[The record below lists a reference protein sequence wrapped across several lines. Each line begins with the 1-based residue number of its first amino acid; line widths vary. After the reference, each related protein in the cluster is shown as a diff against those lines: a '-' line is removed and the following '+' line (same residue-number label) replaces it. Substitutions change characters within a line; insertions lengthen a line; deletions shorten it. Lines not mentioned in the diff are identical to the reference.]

1 MNLLLVFEIIVILVA
16 SLLSFR
22 ILRQTSADNLIGA
35 GVRVAALLLGFVAA
49 FVSYRMLGMA
59 FDAGVLNVVIS
70 AMVSSIVIMVVSAS
84 LRHRSIKR
92 YWGQRLAN
100 RMRLPKPVQLF
111 TNVLLVAA
119 MWVGILFA
127 SLVTAEL
134 LAFSPRGRQV
144 MRTSLAMRFLFDEH
158 LEPLTPIA
166 HDDSQRLETVRQFQL
181 DQAEWYAQF
190 ASGIQ
195 RIKQE
200 IY

>member
-1 MNLLLVFEIIVILVA
+1 MNLLLVFEIIGILVA

-35 GVRVAALLLGFVAA
+35 GVRFAALLLGFVAA

-111 TNVLLVAA
+111 TNVLFVAA
-119 MWVGILFA
+119 MWGGILFA

-134 LAFSPRGRQV
+134 LALSPRGRQV
-144 MRTSLAMRFLFDEH
+144 MRTSLAMSFLYSTSTRTAD
-158 LEPLTPIA
+158 P
-166 HDDSQRLETVRQFQL
+166 DSPR
-181 DQAEWYAQF
+181 
-190 ASGIQ
+190 
-195 RIKQE
+195 
-200 IY
+200 